1 MTNGIGH
8 KHVEPVKK
16 PVVAKK
22 QVPVAKPTS
31 PRAAETQGR

>member
-8 KHVEPVKK
+8 KHAESVKK
-16 PVVAKK
+16 PVVKK